1 MERLSIDEVITH
13 CNRRVESFERF
24 SSRQECENWSIDSP
38 CTKEYWEHRQVA
50 EWLKQ
55 LKAYKDAEE
64 QGLLLRLP
72 CKVGDTVYLIFERR
86 IYEGTG
92 VKIVSVRTPSHDY
105 TRIEIVFEI
114 EDPWYSDG
122 RKMKH
127 GANEILGEKV
137 FLTKEE
143 AEQALA
149 ERKNDE

>member
-1 MERLSIDEVITH
+1 MERLTL
-13 CNRRVESFERF
+13 
-24 SSRQECENWSIDSP
+24 
-38 CTKEYWEHRQVA
+38 KGYEYDNSNFIGYGVSDMANKLREY
-50 EWLKQ
+50 EDL
-55 LKAYKDAEE
+55 EE

-72 CKVGDTVYLIFERR
+72 CKVGSTVYLIFEKR

-137 FLTKEE
+137 FLKREE
-143 AEQALA
+143 AEQAL
-149 ERKNDE
+149 EKMGE

>member
-1 MERLSIDEVITH
+1 MERLTSRIDGKV
-13 CNRRVESFERF
+13 CY
-24 SSRQECENWSIDSP
+24 SRCEFKDVLR
-38 CTKEYWEHRQVA
+38 KLADYE
-50 EWLKQ
+50 
-55 LKAYKDAEE
+55 DAEE

-72 CKVGDTVYLIFERR
+72 CKVDDTVYLIFEKR

-143 AEQALA
+143 AEQALKQMG
-149 ERKNDE
+149 E